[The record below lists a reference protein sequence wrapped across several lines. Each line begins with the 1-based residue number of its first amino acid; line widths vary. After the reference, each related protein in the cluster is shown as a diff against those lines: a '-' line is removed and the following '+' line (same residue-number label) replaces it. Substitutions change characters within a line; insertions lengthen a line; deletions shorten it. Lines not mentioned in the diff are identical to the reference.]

1 MLFGKRMLDVYR
13 SQRSS
18 RLPFD
23 RPRIII
29 ALKSRTGREG
39 TMPTYEYRCESCGEN
54 FERRESITEHEIA
67 EPKCP
72 KCGSGKVAR
81 AVSAFYAKTSKKS

>member
-1 MLFGKRMLDVYR
+1 
-13 SQRSS
+13 
-18 RLPFD
+18 
-23 RPRIII
+23 
-29 ALKSRTGREG
+29 
-39 TMPTYEYRCESCGEN
+39 MPTYEYRCESCGEN